1 MLEYRRSGTQP
12 LLGGLKLDHP
22 DNSIHL
28 APAGQLTSVHEIAER
43 LFPAYTV
50 DGGSIHLAGCWL
62 EDRRF
67 LRLGNPAAGY
77 RYLDESGS
85 PVDAGLVTRLGMQ
98 RTVPWVPPPEMPPD
112 RLAKMVASS
121 LALAER
127 VGGNKGPLEVA
138 LIWCKYAEGKLRVTI
153 GDQSADF
160 HFAGWTAALEAPPF
174 VCPHTGAASYHA
186 LATDDGRIVAAE
198 KTARCARSGRRVL
211 AEELVEC
218 DATGERVLPELTR
231 ICPVTERPV
240 LTAVLVT
247 CSLCCQEVSPRAVE
261 AGICAACRSL
271 RPIDGGEPPLDR
283 LLAKHPGLKRWSKWK
298 AAETAEVHVLL
309 ATRWWRRLLLVA
321 DKKTSAIRHAKL
333 GNRLARLAP
342 IPVDD
347 LDALR

>member
-1 MLEYRRSGTQP
+1 M
-12 LLGGLKLDHP
+12 
-22 DNSIHL
+22 
-28 APAGQLTSVHEIAER
+28 
-43 LFPAYTV
+43 
-50 DGGSIHLAGCWL
+50 
-62 EDRRF
+62 
-67 LRLGNPAAGY
+67 
-77 RYLDESGS
+77 
-85 PVDAGLVTRLGMQ
+85 
-98 RTVPWVPPPEMPPD
+98 
-112 RLAKMVASS
+112 
-121 LALAER
+121 
-127 VGGNKGPLEVA
+127 
-138 LIWCKYAEGKLRVTI
+138 
-153 GDQSADF
+153 
-160 HFAGWTAALEAPPF
+160 
-174 VCPHTGAASYHA
+174 
-186 LATDDGRIVAAE
+186 
-198 KTARCARSGRRVL
+198 

-240 LTAVLVT
+240 LAAVLVT